1 MLVCLPGTATV
12 VMDIYLYLDRNSFLH
27 RLHPITKIISLLLL
41 FIAAMA
47 FNHPLY
53 VLAISGFVI
62 IVVGLSGALL
72 NLKKIWILMILLLI
86 FCTILWPLFLKGSDL
101 LWKLG
106 PLSIYKESLLYAV
119 AMGLRLDTMLICG
132 LIFLSCT
139 RIEEFT
145 AGLNKMGLPFSISF
159 ALSLAFR
166 LVPTFANTTSTVV
179 QAQKSR
185 GLDLESGWILS
196 KLKKHV
202 PLLVPIFIY
211 AVRNADLLA
220 MALESKS
227 FGLRKQRTYYLEFE
241 MGKADYS
248 VIVFLVILNAVCVY
262 LRLNNMGYVLHR
274 L

>member
-1 MLVCLPGTATV
+1 ME
-12 VMDIYLYLDRNSFLH
+12 IYLYLDKNSVLH
-27 RLHPITKIISLLLL
+27 RLHPITKMLSLILL
-41 FIAAMA
+41 FVAAMV

-53 VLAISGFVI
+53 MLSLAGFVI
-62 IVVGLSGALL
+62 LIGGLSRSLSNLRRIRILL
-72 NLKKIWILMILLLI
+72 ILLLI
-86 FCTILWPLFLKGSDL
+86 FCAILWPLFLKEGPNL

-106 PLSIYKESLLYAV
+106 PLSVYRESLLYAV

-132 LIFLSCT
+132 MIFLSCT

-145 AGLNKMGLPFSISF
+145 AGLNKLGMPFSVSF

-166 LVPTFANTTSTVV
+166 LVPTFAATTSTVI

-196 KLKKHV
+196 RIKKHV
-202 PLLVPIFIY
+202 PLLIPIFIY
-211 AVRNADLLA
+211 AIRNADLLA

-227 FGLRKQRTYYLEFE
+227 FGLRKDRTYYQEFQVRH
-241 MGKADYS
+241 ADY
-248 VIVFLVILNAVCVY
+248 ITIAFLVILDGLFIY
-262 LRLNNMGYVLHR
+262 MRLNQMGYVLHR